1 MGQRTTLASLFW
13 YSGHTLMSE
22 ALREKEIP
30 GGLVH
35 DLPADLKKALAS
47 DAKAL
52 ETWEDI
58 TPLARN
64 EWICWIESAK
74 KSQTRTH
81 RIEWGCSSLKDGK
94 RDPVVGLAARIVE
107 IIAIRSMPRKTSSA
121 SLPKPD
127 CGRGAANRADC
138 RWSGQGS

>member
-1 MGQRTTLASLFW
+1 
-13 YSGHTLMSE
+13 MSE

-35 DLPADLKKALAS
+35 HLPADLKKALAS

-52 ETWEDI
+52 ETWKDI

-74 KSQTRTH
+74 KAETRTH

-94 RDPVVGLAARIVE
+94 RRPCCW
-107 IIAIRSMPRKTSSA
+107 PSA
-121 SLPKPD
+121 SLRSSRSSLRPAKPPPLAF
-127 CGRGAANRADC
+127 RSPTVA
-138 RWSGQGS
+138 